1 MMKLKNLVHTG
12 RETLLSKTGAP
23 MTSAEC
29 EVITGGGALW
39 TKHPVGLWDW
49 APGQG
54 PEDESEIM
62 QLITEQSAYDY
73 KLIAREETRIWWIK
87 LLTNR
92 LYGILH
98 VLKQAS
104 RIPSSQGG
112 SNGNRLRS
120 VKLKPRIITDS
131 ERCLHVLPAGI
142 NRGIFDRDAKSKT
155 DFLDPYRSRVT
166 PTAIN
171 DQCVYGLSEVKVVDR
186 LLTSYE
192 KYDDVL
198 SLKDFTRL

>member
-1 MMKLKNLVHTG
+1 MVNKVVNK
-12 RETLLSKTGAP
+12 
-23 MTSAEC
+23 
-29 EVITGGGALW
+29 
-39 TKHPVGLWDW
+39 
-49 APGQG
+49 
-54 PEDESEIM
+54 
-62 QLITEQSAYDY
+62 
-73 KLIAREETRIWWIK
+73 
-87 LLTNR
+87 
-92 LYGILH
+92 YGILH

-104 RIPSSQGG
+104 RIPSSQDG

-131 ERCLHVLPAGI
+131 ERCLHVLPAGM
-142 NRGIFDRDAKSKT
+142 NRDIFDRDAKSEP